1 MMKLNSLRVKLT
13 AFFLLPVIFIM
24 IVGYTAYAIASQ
36 GMQKTYESNAV
47 TALEQVAKYYELT
60 FEVVESKAEQ
70 LASLSELKNLYGGA
84 YTDADEL
91 RSALSS
97 VKRSAKNLAE
107 SDRIVGDLSV
117 LSFQQTAFSVA
128 NGNYLMV
135 NSYIG
140 SSTAAEFEKT
150 ADYDLLKT
158 KKDGAGWIGVR
169 TFIDTYEASNG
180 LTSSP
185 YCAVYVKPFYN
196 SLGDK
201 LGYLSVDIKLDLST
215 DVLGSINLGE
225 GSVYAFITS
234 DEVETTTAGK
244 IDDDKTIFAFTT
256 FYDDLK
262 ASPKSSG
269 YEWMIDAADK
279 EEYLYTFA
287 KIGDSGSVI
296 CCRIPKTVI
305 NESVHNIRS
314 ASVAAVILAAVVS
327 SLVGIIVSSRLG
339 NTVKVISKGFEQAA
353 QGDLTVTIKTTRKDE
368 FGILSS
374 AANKMIENTKRLLS
388 KVSAT
393 ADSLKESSENIGVA
407 SDELVTAS
415 ENITMSVN
423 EIRKGLDQEAQDSED
438 CLTAANKLTEK
449 IEVVRENVTAIDS
462 MATDADD
469 SVKNGIGA
477 VENLKIKANETSDVT
492 RGVIVDIEEL
502 ARETSSIGNIIAT
515 IDDIASQTNLLSLN
529 ASIEAAR
536 AGEAGRGFAVV
547 AEEIRK
553 LAEQSAVAAGEIGNI
568 ITSVTSKTA
577 KTASAAKQAEEIVK
591 QQEEAVATTMS
602 EFKVIGDNVKTIA
615 NHLKDIGL
623 QVAEME
629 QAKVNTLTAVE
640 GISAVS
646 EETAVAS
653 TEVENT
659 ALAAQTAAQNL
670 NNVIKDLRN
679 AADSL
684 TTELKGFKL

>member
-1 MMKLNSLRVKLT
+1 MRKLNSIRVKLT
-13 AFFLLPVIFIM
+13 AFFLIPVIFIM
-24 IVGYTAYAIASQ
+24 IVGYTAYSIASR

-70 LASLSELKNLYGGA
+70 LAGLSELKNLYGGA

-91 RSALSS
+91 RSALSN

-117 LSFQQTAFSVA
+117 LSFQQAAFSVA

-135 NSYIG
+135 DYIG

-150 ADYDLLKT
+150 PDYDLIKSLP
-158 KKDGAGWIGVR
+158 DGSGWIGVR
-169 TFIDTYEASNG
+169 TFIDTYEASKG
-180 LTSSP
+180 LSSSP

-244 IDDDKTIFAFTT
+244 SDDDKTIFAFTT

-262 ASPKSSG
+262 ASNSSSG

-279 EEYLYTFA
+279 NEYLYSYA
-287 KIGDSGSVI
+287 KIGNSGAVI
-296 CCRIPKTVI
+296 CCRIPKSVI
-305 NESVHNIRS
+305 NESVSNIRS
-314 ASVAAVILAAVVS
+314 ASVVAVILAAVIS
-327 SLVGIIVSSRLG
+327 TLVGVFVSSRLG
-339 NTVKVISKGFEQAA
+339 NTVKVISKGFEQASR
-353 QGDLTVTIKTTRKDE
+353 GDLTVKIKTSRNDE

-374 AANKMIENTKRLLS
+374 AANTMIENTKRLLS

-393 ADSLKESSENIGVA
+393 ADSLKASSDEIGVA

-415 ENITMSVN
+415 VNITTSVN
-423 EIRKGLDQEAQDSED
+423 EIRNGLDQEAQDSED
-438 CLTAANKLTEK
+438 CLNAANKLTEK
-449 IEVVRENVTAIDS
+449 IEVVRENVSAIDG
-462 MATDADD
+462 MAADADD

-477 VENLKIKANETSDVT
+477 VENLKVKANETSDVT

-553 LAEQSAVAAGEIGNI
+553 LAEQSAVAAGEISKI
-568 ITSVTSKTA
+568 ITSVTSKTE
-577 KTASAAKQAEEIVK
+577 KTAAAAKQAEEIVI
-591 QQEEAVATTMS
+591 QQEEAVSTTME
-602 EFKVIGDNVKTIA
+602 EFNVIGDNVNTIA
-615 NHLKDIGL
+615 THLKDIGL

-629 QAKVNTLTAVE
+629 KAKVNTLTAVE

-659 ALAAQTAAQNL
+659 ALAAQTAAKNL
-670 NNVIKDLRN
+670 NDVIKDLRS

>member
-1 MMKLNSLRVKLT
+1 MRKLNSLRVKLT
-13 AFFLLPVIFIM
+13 AFFLIPVIFIM

-60 FEVVESKAEQ
+60 FEVVESKADQ

-84 YTDADEL
+84 YSDGDEL
-91 RSALSS
+91 RSALSN

-117 LSFQQTAFSVA
+117 LSYQQTSFSVA

-135 NSYIG
+135 DYVG
-140 SSTAAEFEKT
+140 SSTAKEFEKT
-150 ADYDLLKT
+150 ADYDLIKGNSN
-158 KKDGAGWIGVR
+158 GAWIGVR
-169 TFIDTYEASNG
+169 TFIDTYEINNG
-180 LTSSP
+180 IESSP
-185 YCAVYVKPFYN
+185 YCAVYVKPFFN
-196 SLGDK
+196 SLGEK
-201 LGYLSVDIKLDLST
+201 LGYLSVDIKLDIST

-225 GSVYAFITS
+225 GSVYAFITP

-244 IDDDKTIFAFTT
+244 SDDSATVFAFTT

-262 ASPKSSG
+262 ASSLSSG
-269 YEWMIDAADK
+269 HEWMIDATDGR
-279 EEYLYTFA
+279 EYLYTFA
-287 KIGDSGSVI
+287 KIGSSGSVI
-296 CCRIPKTVI
+296 CCRIPKSVI
-305 NESVHNIRS
+305 NASVSNIRL
-314 ASVAAVILAAVVS
+314 ASVIAVILAAVVS

-339 NTVKVISKGFEQAA
+339 NAVQGISKGFEQAA
-353 QGDLTVTIKTTRKDE
+353 HGDLTVTITTTRNDE
-368 FGILSS
+368 IGTLSAS
-374 AANKMIENTKRLLS
+374 ANKMIENTKRLLS

-393 ADSLKESSENIGVA
+393 ADSLKTSSDEIGVA
-407 SDELVTAS
+407 SEGLVTAS
-415 ENITMSVN
+415 TNITSSVN
-423 EIRKGLDQEAQDSED
+423 EIRKGLEQQAEDSGD
-438 CLTAANKLTEK
+438 CLAAADKLTEK
-449 IEVVRENVTAIDS
+449 IEVVRENVKAIDT

-469 SVKNGIGA
+469 SVKSGIGA

-568 ITSVTSKTA
+568 ITSVTSKTT
-577 KTASAAKQAEEIVK
+577 KTASAAKKAEEIVK
-591 QQEEAVATTMS
+591 QQEEAVVTTMT
-602 EFKVIGDNVKTIA
+602 EFNVIGENVKTIA

-623 QVAEME
+623 QVEEME
-629 QAKVNTLTAVE
+629 KAKVNTLTAVE

-646 EETAVAS
+646 EETAVSS

-659 ALAAQTAAQNL
+659 AVAAQTAAQNL
-670 NNVIKDLRN
+670 NDVIKDLRN

>member
-1 MMKLNSLRVKLT
+1 MRKLNSLRVKLT
-13 AFFLLPVIFIM
+13 AFFLIPVIFIM
-24 IVGYTAYAIASQ
+24 IVGYTAYSIASQ

-70 LASLSELKNLYGGA
+70 LAGLSELKNLYGGA

-91 RSALSS
+91 RSALSN

-117 LSFQQTAFSVA
+117 LSFKQTGFSVA

-135 NSYIG
+135 NYIG

-150 ADYDLLKT
+150 PDYKLISSDPN
-158 KKDGAGWIGVR
+158 GAWIGVR

-180 LTSSP
+180 ISSAP
-185 YCAVYVKPFYN
+185 YCAVYIKPFYS
-196 SLGDK
+196 SLGEK
-201 LGYLSVDIKLDLST
+201 LGYLSVDIKLDIST
-215 DVLGSINLGE
+215 DILGSINLGE
-225 GSVYAFITS
+225 GSIFAFITP
-234 DEVETTTAGK
+234 DEVETRTDGK
-244 IDDDKTIFAFTT
+244 SDDDATVFAFTT

-262 ASPKSSG
+262 ISSASSG
-269 YEWMIDAADK
+269 YEWMIDETDGL
-279 EEYLYTFA
+279 EYLYTYA
-287 KIGDSGSVI
+287 KVGKSGSVI
-296 CCRIPKTVI
+296 CCRIPKSVI
-305 NESVHNIRS
+305 NQSVSNIRT
-314 ASVAAVILAAVVS
+314 ASVIAVILAAVVS
-327 SLVGIIVSSRLG
+327 SVVGIVVSSRLG
-339 NTVKVISKGFEQAA
+339 NTVKNISNGFEQAA
-353 QGDLTVTIKTTRKDE
+353 QGDLTVKIEATRKDE
-368 FGILSS
+368 FGTLSA
-374 AANKMIENTKRLLS
+374 AANKMIDNTKRLLS

-393 ADSLKESSENIGVA
+393 ADSLKSSSEDIGEA
-407 SDELVTAS
+407 SEGLVTAS
-415 ENITMSVN
+415 TNITSSVN
-423 EIRKGLDQEAQDSED
+423 EIRKGLEQQAEDSGD
-438 CLTAANKLTEK
+438 CLAAADKLTEK
-449 IEVVRENVTAIDS
+449 IEVVRENVQAIDH

-469 SVKNGIGA
+469 SVKSGIGA

-568 ITSVTSKTA
+568 ITSVTSKTT
-577 KTASAAKQAEEIVK
+577 KTVAAAKHAEEIVK
-591 QQEEAVATTMS
+591 QQEEAVETTLS
-602 EFKVIGDNVKTIA
+602 EFNVIGENVNTIA
-615 NHLKDIGL
+615 THLKDIGL
-623 QVAEME
+623 QVEEME
-629 QAKVNTLTAVE
+629 KAKVNTLTAVE

-646 EETAVAS
+646 EETAVSS

-659 ALAAQTAAQNL
+659 AVAAQTAAQNL
-670 NNVIKDLRN
+670 NDVIKDLRS

>member
-117 LSFQQTAFSVA
+117 LSFQQTAFTVA

-158 KKDGAGWIGVR
+158 KKDGSGWIGVR

-244 IDDDKTIFAFTT
+244 SDDDKTIFAFTT

-296 CCRIPKTVI
+296 CCRIPKAVI
-305 NESVHNIRS
+305 NESVSNIRF
-314 ASVAAVILAAVVS
+314 ASVVAVILAAVVS

-353 QGDLTVTIKTTRKDE
+353 QGDLTVKIQTTRKDE
-368 FGILSS
+368 FGILAS

-629 QAKVNTLTAVE
+629 QAKVNPLTAVE